1 MPTLVSSGIS
11 NATQIINWVN
21 SIGSSLISAGYS
33 SDATPVPQIV
43 IDDKLYL
50 KNFVADN
57 SARFY
62 FESTQIGPCIGYFG
76 NPKSL
81 IIIYDTDF
89 VYLKLSGCWS
99 SGTTATNSGIL
110 LYSKVLGSMIY
121 GCVSGV
127 ANPVIENMTITDAT
141 NANSYTLSTVFRNY
155 TLDVAHLDYTQKRL
169 FKNGIKSTIP
179 MPDFID
185 CSTVDL
191 YKVVSFSGSSYFSVG
206 NNTLIR
212 VTIPIES

>member
-33 SDATPVPQIV
+33 SDSTPVPQIV
-43 IDDKLYL
+43 IGGELYL
-50 KNFVADN
+50 KNFVVDN
-57 SARFY
+57 SAKFY
-62 FESTQIGPCIGYFG
+62 YESTQIGSCQGYFG

-81 IIIYDTDF
+81 IIIYDSDF

-99 SGTTATNSGIL
+99 SGTTPTNSGIL
-110 LYSKVLGSMIY
+110 LYSKALGPMIY

-127 ANPVIENMTITDAT
+127 ASPMIEDMTLTDRT
-141 NANSYTLSTVFRNY
+141 NSYTYNMATVFRNY
-155 TLDVAHLDYTQKRL
+155 SQAVAHLDYTQKRL
-169 FKNGIKSTIP
+169 FKDGIKSTLLLP
-179 MPDFID
+179 NFVD

-191 YKVVSFSGSSYFSVG
+191 YKVISFSGSSYFSVG
-206 NNTLIR
+206 NHTLIK
-212 VTIPIES
+212 VTIPIEE